1 MDFKQEI
8 FKGKDFSSL
17 LEDIYVNRNKK
28 DEQIKILI
36 EDIRPLV
43 KSMSDATILVPLLK
57 DYIEVGVKNDEQ
69 LVKMAAI
76 VQRALARTT
85 SGSSN
90 GEYSEFRLSDEEK
103 DDLMR
108 LYKESDPKNKIE
120 KKIIEKK
127 FDDIVKEESKE
138 S

>member
-8 FKGKDFSSL
+8 FKGKNFSNL
-17 LEDIYVNRNKK
+17 LEDIYDNRNKK

-57 DYIEVGVKNDEQ
+57 EYIEIGVKNDEQ

-76 VQRALARTT
+76 VQRALART
-85 SGSSN
+85 SAGRM
-90 GEYSEFRLSDEEK
+90 GDDSEFILSDDEKEE
-103 DDLMR
+103 LMR
-108 LYKESDPKNKIE
+108 IYKETDPKEQPDLKE
-120 KKIIEKK
+120 TKKK
-127 FDDIVKEESKE
+127 FDDIIKEESEE

>member
-85 SGSSN
+85 AGST
-90 GEYSEFRLSDEEK
+90 GLESEFILSDEEK
-103 DDLMR
+103 EDLMR
-108 LYKESDPKNKIE
+108 LYKESDPKNKVE
-120 KKIIEKK
+120 KKITEKK
-127 FDDIVKEESKE
+127 FDDIIINEESEE

>member
-57 DYIEVGVKNDEQ
+57 EYIEIGVKNDEQ

-76 VQRALARTT
+76 VQRALART
-85 SGSSN
+85 GGGIA
-90 GEYSEFRLSDEEK
+90 GEESEFRLSDEEK
-103 DDLMR
+103 DELMR
-108 LYKESDPKNKIE
+108 IYKETDPKAKENK
-120 KKIIEKK
+120 KKLE
-127 FDDIVKEESKE
+127 DIVKDDESEES
-138 S
+138 

>member
-1 MDFKQEI
+1 MDFKEEI
-8 FKGKDFSSL
+8 FKGKNFSNL

-76 VQRALARTT
+76 VQRALSRTGEGP
-85 SGSSN
+85 GS
-90 GEYSEFRLSDEEK
+90 EDSEFKLSEEEK
-103 DDLMR
+103 DELMR
-108 LYKESDPKNKIE
+108 IYKETEPE
-120 KKIIEKK
+120 KKERKSTKK
-127 FDDIVKEESKE
+127 FEDIVEEDTKE